1 MLVIKNKLFKYYL
14 KKMDMKST
22 DFEFKNIKFVVI
34 MSINNTLSSIELKVN
49 KLVESYTELKK
60 KNSELDSEKTQLF
73 EKLNAK
79 EIEISTLQEKI
90 KLINISKT
98 VDVSSDDIK
107 NTRMKIN
114 SYVREIDKCI
124 ALLNS

>member
-1 MLVIKNKLFKYYL
+1 ML
-14 KKMDMKST
+14 KKRGIKSAEF
-22 DFEFKNIKFVVI
+22 DFKNIKFVVI
-34 MSINNTLSSIELKVN
+34 MSINNTLSSIELKVS
-49 KLVESYTELKK
+49 KLVASYTELKK
-60 KNSELDSEKTQLF
+60 IKSDLDTEKNQLF
-73 EKLNAK
+73 EKLCAK
-79 EIEISTLQEKI
+79 EIEIASLQEKI

>member
-1 MLVIKNKLFKYYL
+1 LL
-14 KKMDMKST
+14 KKRGIKSAEF
-22 DFEFKNIKFVVI
+22 DFKNIKFVVI
-34 MSINNTLSSIELKVN
+34 MSINNTLSSIELKVS

-60 KNSELDSEKTQLF
+60 IKFDLDTEKNQLF
-73 EKLNAK
+73 EKLSAK
-79 EIEISTLQEKI
+79 EIEIASLQEKI

>member
-1 MLVIKNKLFKYYL
+1 ML
-14 KKMDMKST
+14 KKRGIKSAEF
-22 DFEFKNIKFVVI
+22 DFKNIKFVVI
-34 MSINNTLSSIELKVN
+34 MSINNTLSSIELKVS

-60 KNSELDSEKTQLF
+60 IKFDLDTEKNQLF

-79 EIEISTLQEKI
+79 EIEIASLQEKI

>member
-1 MLVIKNKLFKYYL
+1 MGV
-14 KKMDMKST
+14 KST
-22 DFEFKNIKFVVI
+22 EFGFKNIKFVLI
-34 MSINNTLSSIELKVN
+34 MSINNTLSSIELKIN
-49 KLVESYTELKK
+49 KLVESYTDLKK
-60 KNSELDSEKTQLF
+60 KKSELDSEKTQLF

-79 EIEISTLQEKI
+79 EIEISSLQEKI

>member
-1 MLVIKNKLFKYYL
+1 LL
-14 KKMDMKST
+14 KKRGVKSAEF
-22 DFEFKNIKFVVI
+22 DFKNIKFVVI
-34 MSINNTLSSIELKVN
+34 MSINNTLSSIELKVS

-60 KNSELDSEKTQLF
+60 IKSDLDTEKNQLF

-79 EIEISTLQEKI
+79 EIEIASLQEKI

>member
-1 MLVIKNKLFKYYL
+1 ML
-14 KKMDMKST
+14 KKRGIKSAEF
-22 DFEFKNIKFVVI
+22 DFKNIKFVVI
-34 MSINNTLSSIELKVN
+34 MSINNTLSSIELKVS

-60 KNSELDSEKTQLF
+60 IKSDLDAEKNQLF

-79 EIEISTLQEKI
+79 EIEIASLQEKI

>member
-14 KKMDMKST
+14 KKMGVKST
-22 DFEFKNIKFVVI
+22 EFEFKNIKFVVI

-79 EIEISTLQEKI
+79 EIEISSLQEKI